1 MSDLTSGLLALL
13 GGGGLAGL
21 GTLVVRAFLQALRA
35 TADVSEEKNR
45 TIERQ
50 AATIERQDTE
60 IDKLQLQL
68 LEALRDQAKKD
79 IVIAGLQADLAR
91 AIGGTT

>member
-13 GGGGLAGL
+13 GGGGLIGF

-45 TIERQ
+45 TIDRQ
-50 AATIERQDTE
+50 AAEIGRKDKE
-60 IDKLQLQL
+60 IDDLNLRL
-68 LEALRDQAKKD
+68 L
-79 IVIAGLQADLAR
+79 AGLREQVAKDAEIAR
-91 AIGGTT
+91 LKAKTAEGTT